1 METGQANRAA
11 AGWDALDLKSPD
23 RARQRSLPEVAQ
35 EFESLLI
42 GQLLKSMRESSGA
55 GWMGTGSDASASSIA
70 DFAEQQVAG
79 VMARSGG
86 FGLAALI
93 TKGLEQKAAQ
103 ADPAKPDASPAR

>member
-1 METGQANRAA
+1 METGQTNSVAQEWN
-11 AGWDALDLKSPD
+11 ALDLKSPD
-23 RARQRSLPEVAQ
+23 RARQRNLPEVAQ
-35 EFESLLI
+35 EFEALLL

-93 TKGLEQKAAQ
+93 AKGLEQKAST
-103 ADPAKPDASPAR
+103 PESAKPPASPTR